1 MCLILLAYHAHS
13 DVDLLI
19 AGNRDEFYGRA
30 SAPPGVFG
38 RDPLIH
44 AGRDLEAG
52 GSWMGRNEHGM
63 AAALTNRRDP
73 TSRVPADVL
82 SRGRIVEGLLRQ
94 ATPESAA
101 EWLAGEDL
109 GRYRPFNVLFGS
121 VRRFYF
127 LGSDRNTP
135 PRELEPGVYALSN
148 STLNDRSWPKVDRCH
163 RFFDATSHLG
173 GETLLL
179 GLQAFL
185 CDPTHPDSLT
195 AADREEEI
203 HGALG
208 AVFIQ
213 TPEYGTVSASI
224 ITMGGRLDGRYYYAE
239 AADMRHAQTGWA
251 GGIIANGENAA
262 PGLAQGSP
270 FRLVEFPEE

>member
-1 MCLILLAYHAHS
+1 MCLILLAYRAHS

-19 AGNRDEFYGRA
+19 AGNRDEFYARP

-52 GSWMGRNEHGM
+52 GTWMGRNAFGM
-63 AAALTNRRDP
+63 TAALTNRRDP
-73 TSRVPADVL
+73 TGRAPPDVL

-101 EWLAGEDL
+101 EWLAGEAL

-121 VRRFYF
+121 ARRFYF
-127 LGSDRNTP
+127 FGSGGKSP
-135 PRELEPGVYALSN
+135 PSELEPGFYALSN
-148 STLNDRSWPKVDRCH
+148 STLDDRGWPKVERSH
-163 RFFDATSHLG
+163 RFFDANKHLD

-185 CDPTHPDSLT
+185 CDPTPPDSLT
-195 AADREEEI
+195 AADQEEEI

-213 TPEYGTVSASI
+213 TPDYGTVSASI
-224 ITMGGRLDGRYYYAE
+224 LTMGGKLDRRYYYAE
-239 AADMRHAQTGWA
+239 AAAMASAQQGWA
-251 GGIIANGENAA
+251 RGMIGNGEIVA
-262 PGLAQGSP
+262 PGSAQGSP
-270 FRLVEFPEE
+270 FRLVDFPE

>member
-1 MCLILLAYHAHS
+1 MCLILLAYRAHR

-19 AGNRDEFYGRA
+19 AGNRDEFYARP

-44 AGRDLEAG
+44 AGRDLTAG
-52 GSWMGRNEHGM
+52 GTWMGRNEHGM

-73 TSRVPADVL
+73 AGNVPPDVL
-82 SRGRIVEGLLRQ
+82 SRGGIVEGLLRQ
-94 ATPESAA
+94 TTPESAA
-101 EWLAGEDL
+101 EWLAGEEL
-109 GRYRPFNVLFGS
+109 ERYRPFNVLFGS
-121 VRRFYF
+121 ARRFYF
-127 LGSDRNTP
+127 LGSGGDKP
-135 PRELEPGVYALSN
+135 PRELEPGFYALSN
-148 STLNDRSWPKVDRCH
+148 STLDDRGWPKVARSH
-163 RFFDATSHLG
+163 RFFEANRNLA

-185 CDPTHPDSLT
+185 CDPTPPDSQS

-213 TPEYGTVSASI
+213 TPDYGTVSASI
-224 ITMGGRLDGRYYYAE
+224 ITLGGVLDGRYYYAE
-239 AADMRHAQTGWA
+239 AAAMAPAQKRWA
-251 GGIIANGENAA
+251 RGRIGNGEIATPA
-262 PGLAQGSP
+262 SARDSP
-270 FRLVEFPEE
+270 FRLVDFPE

>member
-19 AGNRDEFYGRA
+19 AGNRDEFYARP

-52 GSWMGRNEHGM
+52 GTWMGRNEYGM

-73 TSRVPADVL
+73 TGRVTHDAL

-101 EWLAGEDL
+101 EWLAGEEI

-127 LGSDRNTP
+127 LGSDFNTP
-135 PRELEPGVYALSN
+135 PRELEPGFYALSN
-148 STLNDRSWPKVDRCH
+148 STLDDRGWPKVDRCH
-163 RFFDATSHLG
+163 RFFDSNRHRD

-185 CDPTHPDSLT
+185 CDPTPPDSMT
-195 AADREEEI
+195 AADQEEEI

-224 ITMGGRLDGRYYYAE
+224 ITMGGGLDGRYYYAE
-239 AADMRHAQTGWA
+239 AAAMAPAQTGWA
-251 GGIIANGENAA
+251 RGMIGNGEIAA
-262 PGLAQGSP
+262 PGSAQGSP
-270 FRLVEFPEE
+270 FRLVDFSE

>member
-30 SAPPGVFG
+30 SAPPGVFA

-73 TSRVPADVL
+73 AGGVPPDVL

-94 ATPESAA
+94 ATPEDAA
-101 EWLAGEDL
+101 EWLSGEDL

-121 VRRFYF
+121 ARRFYF
-127 LGSDRNTP
+127 LGADRNTP
-135 PRELEPGVYALSN
+135 PRELEPGFFALSN
-148 STLNDRSWPKVDRCH
+148 STLDDRGWPKVDRCH
-163 RFFDATSHLG
+163 RFFAANKHLD
-173 GETLLL
+173 GETLLPR
-179 GLQAFL
+179 LQAFL
-185 CDPTHPDSLT
+185 CDPTQPDSLT

-213 TPEYGTVSASI
+213 TPDYGTVSASI
-224 ITMGGRLDGRYYYAE
+224 ITIGGKLDGRYYYAE
-239 AADMRHAQTGWA
+239 AAEMRLAQTGWA
-251 GGIIANGENAA
+251 RGILGGGEHTAA
-262 PGLAQGSP
+262 DSAGGGP
-270 FRLVEFPEE
+270 FRLLDFSEE